1 MKNAMRFFSLGLL
14 VSALLVYGFQFFSG
28 NSSDASSIDLEDM
41 ISEVEKQGYHV
52 VDQEEYISFS
62 LSKEEAQDNDNSAE
76 PKKDAENKTAK
87 ADKTKEEKSKEDK
100 QDKSNENENEE
111 PVKEEASKATFK
123 VGQGVY
129 TPQIADILVEKK
141 IIDDKQKF
149 IKYMDENGYSD
160 YIQLGTFKVTSDM
173 SLKELA
179 ETLTTY
185 PGN

>member
-1 MKNAMRFFSLGLL
+1 
-14 VSALLVYGFQFFSG
+14 
-28 NSSDASSIDLEDM
+28 M
-41 ISEVEKQGYHV
+41 IAEVEKQGYHV

-62 LSKEEAQDNDNSAE
+62 LDKEAVKDQEKQEST
-76 PKKDAENKTAK
+76 KKDDKNKEK
-87 ADKTKEEKSKEDK
+87 ADSSKQDKPKENNQDKSKETDEK
-100 QDKSNENENEE
+100 DAVEE
-111 PVKEEASKATFK
+111 EVTKATFK
-123 VGQGVY
+123 VKQGIY
-129 TPQIADILVEKK
+129 TPQIADILVEEK
-141 IIDDKQKF
+141 IIDDKNKF